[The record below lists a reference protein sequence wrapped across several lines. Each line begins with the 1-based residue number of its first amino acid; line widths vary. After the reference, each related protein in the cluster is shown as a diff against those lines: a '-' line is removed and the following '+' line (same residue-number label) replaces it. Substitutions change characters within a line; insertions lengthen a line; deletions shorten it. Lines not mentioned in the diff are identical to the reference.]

1 MNAGLTSPSI
11 SPRTFTSSGH
21 LRFREQRKNIF
32 PGEADLVKVTTSL
45 TNAQDIPAYGVW
57 ASIPSGKVP
66 LSSTP
71 GVPEVCSHRNP
82 GAASIASLYRPIF
95 STAPTL

>member
-45 TNAQDIPAYGVW
+45 TNAQDIPAYGVF
-57 ASIPSGKVP
+57 AIG
-66 LSSTP
+66 
-71 GVPEVCSHRNP
+71 
-82 GAASIASLYRPIF
+82 YRWSEGHAFFRLEI
-95 STAPTL
+95 S